1 MNGHRMWMVRAGGD
15 GQLFDD
21 FKNKGLVAIGW
32 DKIGDVSAVKN
43 LDQIKELVRG
53 GYPNASNGQVNIW
66 ASQINRFRFEFHK
79 DDYVASYN
87 ATKRVYLI
95 GKIESEYSYDKS
107 LQEYHNIRKVKWI
120 KEVSRDAL
128 SVSTKNSLG
137 AISTLFE
144 IPTEAKTEMLGILEG
159 KQITPIEMQKAEEEI
174 DAIKQDI
181 RDRAKEFIKDRLN
194 QLDWEQMQELV
205 AGVLRAM
212 GYKTLVSPRGPD
224 RGRDIIASPD
234 GLGLEDP
241 RIVVEVKH
249 REGQMGRGDITKF
262 TGGLR
267 SGTKGLF
274 VSTGG
279 FTKEAKYEAERSPIP
294 VTLADL
300 DLLTQLIIDNYDKF
314 DIEAKELIPL
324 TKIYWPE

>member
-1 MNGHRMWMVRAGGD
+1 MTEQRMWMVRAGGD
-15 GQLFDD
+15 GQLFDE
-21 FKNKGLVAIGW
+21 FKNKGFVAIGW
-32 DKIGDVSAVKN
+32 DKIVDVSAVKN
-43 LDQIKELVRG
+43 LDQIKELVRRS
-53 GYPNASNGQVNIW
+53 YPNASNGQVNIW

-79 DDYVASYN
+79 EDYVTSYN
-87 ATKRVYLI
+87 ATKRVYLV

-159 KQITPIEMQKAEEEI
+159 KQITATEMQKAEEEI

-181 RDRAKEFIKDRLN
+181 RDRAKEFIKDKLN

-205 AGVLRAM
+205 AGILRAM